1 MTRPAEIP
9 TLRAL
14 APKKI
19 HKISNRNVAEW
30 RYRFENKICQLDR
43 VGRESTGAY
52 VSRSGQLRDYRV
64 RQTCSRIRG
73 GLSLKKLQPALGSH
87 KFGVSARSGSILMKQ
102 VRDGWLFARETFRRR
117 WKNAGTIT
125 ELGPAPE
132 LSLMPTSVEICI
144 QKSGGIPGIN
154 NARSHK
160 FRRGE

>member
-73 GLSLKKLQPALGSH
+73 GLSLKKLRPALGSH

-102 VRDGWLFARETFRRR
+102 VRDGWRFARDISE
-117 WKNAGTIT
+117 A
-125 ELGPAPE
+125 
-132 LSLMPTSVEICI
+132 VEKCR
-144 QKSGGIPGIN
+144 N
-154 NARSHK
+154 NYRTRSRSRIV
-160 FRRGE
+160 FDANEC